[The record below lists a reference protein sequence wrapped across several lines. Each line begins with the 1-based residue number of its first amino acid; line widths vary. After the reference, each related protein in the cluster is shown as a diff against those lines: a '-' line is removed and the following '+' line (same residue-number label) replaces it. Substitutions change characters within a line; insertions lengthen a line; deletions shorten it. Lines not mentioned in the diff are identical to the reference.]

1 MTEFLDKTGLKTLWV
16 KIKAEDGKR
25 IAASEKGA
33 KGGVASLDANGR
45 IPVEQLANLDT
56 TFAEVVTALPTS
68 GIKKHLYLIK
78 SDKTGDK
85 NIYKEYL
92 YTGDVNAAYDETKWE
107 ELGEYQSEVDLSDY
121 SKKNETLTGVLIKP
135 NETDVNIALYNADNS
150 ETTAK
155 IDAATSTSAGAMS
168 AQDKKNIDR
177 LIADTYPFGI
187 TSFNN
192 NSGGVLE
199 KGTTKSFSLNWGF
212 KNLDYNK
219 VTSQVISGGSL
230 NTPASIAVGTLTYA
244 IANLT
249 DATTD
254 AAKTFTYTLTA
265 KSGDNTK
272 TAQTSVTF
280 VHRSYAGVVAADK
293 TSLTAADIKA
303 LANQVVQN
311 SKSRTVS
318 LSQNNQKIAYCYP
331 AYLGNL
337 SSIKDGNGFQGF
349 GGYTKSQVTVDGVVY
364 NVYLQNTAAIS
375 SGSYTFA

>member
-1 MTEFLDKTGLKTLWV
+1 MTEFLDKTGLQTLWKKV
-16 KIKAEDGKR
+16 KAEDDKR

-33 KGGVASLDANGR
+33 KGGVASLDASGR

-78 SDKTGDK
+78 SDKAGDK

-92 YTGDVNAAYDETKWE
+92 YTGDVNAAYDENKWE
-107 ELGEYQSEVDLSDY
+107 ELGEYKSDVDLTPY
-121 SKKNETLTGVLIKP
+121 SKKSETVSGLGKEATD
-135 NETDVNIALYNADNS
+135 TDVNLELNKADGTKSTVAIN
-150 ETTAK
+150 
-155 IDAATSTSAGAMS
+155 AATSTSAGAMS

-187 TSFNN
+187 TSFGNT
-192 NSGGVLE
+192 SGGVLE
-199 KGTTKSFSLNWGF
+199 KGTTKSFNLNWGF
-212 KNLDYNK
+212 KNTDYNK
-219 VTSQVISGGSL
+219 VTSQTISGGSL
-230 NTPASIAVGTLTYA
+230 SAPASVAVGTLTYA

-293 TSLTAADIKA
+293 TALTAAEVKA
-303 LANQVVQN
+303 LANSVVQN
-311 SKSRTVS
+311 SKSRSVS

-375 SGSYTFA
+375 SGTYTFA

>member
-1 MTEFLDKTGLKTLWV
+1 MTEFLDKTGLQTLWG

-155 IDAATSTSAGAMS
+155 IYAATSTSAGAMS

-177 LIADTYPFGI
+177 LIADTYPFSI

-293 TSLTAADIKA
+293 TTLTAADIKA